1 MEIPFGNTDQG
12 WVLGTMEQEEDVVGV
27 VPVFVYNIGEMEF
40 EANSWNSEVLERS
53 VDSAVTDM

>member
-1 MEIPFGNTDQG
+1 MEIQFGNTDQG

-27 VPVFVYNIGEMEF
+27 PVFVYNIGEMEF
-40 EANSWNSEVLERS
+40 EANTLNSEVLKRS